1 MTNFSV
7 FTLLGGLPGAV
18 RGRSVSLDA
27 GRGRGFWPAGPGL
40 CAAVHG
46 HGPASPFIVKNLLTR
61 GFWRDIIP
69 SLTVKKS

>member
-18 RGRSVSLDA
+18 RGRGVTSALQA
-27 GRGRGFWPAGPGL
+27 R
-40 CAAVHG
+40 G

-61 GFWRDIIP
+61 GFWRDIIDK
-69 SLTVKKS
+69 L